1 VIGRAPVTFFNFNFM
16 TLDQIVAAIQNNV
29 GVGLKEVWNYPY
41 SREQLWDEISNIR
54 SQTIYNLSKRD
65 KLDPADFAQTPKDNF
80 EIVPGPYPTTA
91 FNETGYDAYTTYIP
105 KLAQTLAGNP
115 IVYLGPADMS
125 LNMIV
130 YTTIEQA
137 NSHKYSRVIKNRPY
151 AVIGVSQNG
160 EGDLPVYLFN
170 LGPAPFRYLTVRAVF
185 DDPVK
190 VLEEKDG
197 VYAGEQEFP
206 APLGVQ
212 ENIIDV
218 LSDKYIT
225 YYRKLAHPNEP
236 NDQTDKH

>member
-1 VIGRAPVTFFNFNFM
+1 M

-41 SREQLWDEISNIR
+41 SVEQLWDEISNLR
-54 SQTIYNLSKRD
+54 SQIIYDLSKKG
-65 KLDPADFAQTPKDNF
+65 KLNPADFAQTPQDNLNLK
-80 EIVPGPYPTTA
+80 PSPYPDTAVPEVGSPTMRTTM
-91 FNETGYDAYTTYIP
+91 P
-105 KLAQTLAGNP
+105 KLAQVRSGSNN
-115 IVYLGPADMS
+115 IVYLGPTDMS
-125 LNMIV
+125 LNITV
-130 YTTIEQA
+130 YENPDKA
-137 NSHKYSRVIKNRPY
+137 NSHKYSRAIKNRPY
-151 AVIGVSQNG
+151 AVIGASQNG
-160 EGDLPVYLFN
+160 LGDVPVYLFN
-170 LGPAPFRYLTVRAVF
+170 LGPAPFKYVTVRAVF

-190 VLEEKDG
+190 VMEENDG

-212 ENIIDV
+212 EMIIDS